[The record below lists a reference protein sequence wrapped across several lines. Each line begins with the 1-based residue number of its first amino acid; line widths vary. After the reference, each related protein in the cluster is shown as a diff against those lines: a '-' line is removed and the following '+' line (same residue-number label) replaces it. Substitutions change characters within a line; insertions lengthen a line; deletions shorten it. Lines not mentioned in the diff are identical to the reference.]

1 MRAVHLLALA
11 AAATS
16 PGCYLILPMVP
27 IAMVGSGAELA
38 EDTPIG
44 TPATVHGGLA
54 LGRSD
59 LDSSWTPAD
68 QLPWLGL
75 DGDRRI
81 NQAPVW
87 VASWFGVG
95 YSDDVPLASPRGQG
109 ATTSV
114 DFGIGLRHYQA
125 FGPLEPFV
133 GTGLGFVDRRFTYTD
148 AEPGNLYD
156 YSVGGYLEA
165 GLSCALV
172 TNFAIAVSARRYV
185 GTDQSLADQDFAADT
200 TTFVLVLSFRR

>member
-1 MRAVHLLALA
+1 MRAARILLLVAS
-11 AAATS
+11 ATC

-27 IAMVGSGAELA
+27 IALAGSGTELA
-38 EDTPIG
+38 ADTPIG

-54 LGRSD
+54 LGRT
-59 LDSSWTPAD
+59 DSGPSWAPAD
-68 QLPWLGL
+68 ELAWLGL

-81 NQAPVW
+81 GDTPVW

-95 YSDDVPLASPRGQG
+95 YDDDVPQTSPRGQG

-114 DFGIGLRHYQA
+114 DFGLGLRHYQA
-125 FGPLEPFV
+125 LGPLEPFV
-133 GTGLGFVDRRFTYTD
+133 GTGFGFVDRRFTYSD
-148 AEPGNLYD
+148 PEPGNLYD
-156 YSVGGYLEA
+156 YSVGTYLEA

-172 TNFAIAVSARRYV
+172 TNFAIAVSARRYL
-185 GTDQSLADQDFAADT
+185 GTDQSIADRDFEADT